1 MLPLASQVLSSC
13 CCCFCCCWPP
23 TEKPKAALV
32 QKTTAKKRS
41 NIAMTATHMQSTCGN
56 PIGCPGLSLWSLIVE
71 HVPRSEMPKIHTILG
86 RSLVDTYTELHAE
99 AVMWHKI
106 WQDSKQGGPL
116 GYKEGGPLARPR
128 GPLADPPVI
137 KELVRAEVKMLLE
150 NLQEKFLR
158 EGRHD
163 EEFLSRYN
171 AKTVNFALGR
181 LDISSNPKDEIRL
194 SSRCSIQS
202 HVEEE
207 IEAVKDK
214 LNIID
219 INKVV
224 EHIKCILIEEC
235 AALKSH
241 VEHIQEMIKKQCRR
255 HGEDKEPEPTL
266 ADLKELRG
274 AIQKDF
280 ELYPSPP
287 SNVPDKALRK
297 TFRFPSEQ
305 KSADKTSQALTA
317 TSIRRPH
324 PPSAPPR
331 LTHLNYCGSLKPINT
346 LDAISR
352 TSRQHKSQADVC
364 TRTSRHRK
372 VCLKTPAGDQVA
384 GEPEEDESDLHW
396 RFLTCSGS
404 SPFIPSQYLQPG

>member
-1 MLPLASQVLSSC
+1 
-13 CCCFCCCWPP
+13 
-23 TEKPKAALV
+23 
-32 QKTTAKKRS
+32 
-41 NIAMTATHMQSTCGN
+41 MQSTCGN
-56 PIGCPGLSLWSLIVE
+56 PFGCPGQSLWSLIVE
-71 HVPRSEMPKIHTILG
+71 HVPRSEMPKIHTTLG
-86 RSLVDTYTELHAE
+86 HSLVDTYTELHAE
-99 AVMWHKI
+99 AVMWYKI
-106 WQDSKQGGPL
+106 WQDRKQGGL
-116 GYKEGGPLARPR
+116 FGDKAGGPLARPR

-163 EEFLSRYN
+163 KEFLSRYN

-181 LDISSNPKDEIRL
+181 LDISTEPKNEIRL
-194 SSRCSIQS
+194 SSRCSIHS

-224 EHIKCILIEEC
+224 EHIKCILVEEC
-235 AALKSH
+235 AVLKSY
-241 VEHIQEMIKKQCRR
+241 VKYIQEMIKKDCRR
-255 HGEDKEPEPTL
+255 YGEDKEPEPTL

-274 AIQKDF
+274 AIQKDY

-287 SNVPDKALRK
+287 SNIPDKVVKRS
-297 TFRFPSEQ
+297 FRLPSEQ
-305 KSADKTSQALTA
+305 KSAEKTSQTA
-317 TSIRRPH
+317 STIRRPH

-331 LTHLNYCGSLKPINT
+331 LSHLNFCGSLKPINS

-352 TSRQHKSQADVC
+352 TSLQHKSQADVC

-372 VCLKTPAGDQVA
+372 VCLKTPAGDQVHS
-384 GEPEEDESDLHW
+384 EEDESDLHW
-396 RFLTCSGS
+396 RFLTCSSS